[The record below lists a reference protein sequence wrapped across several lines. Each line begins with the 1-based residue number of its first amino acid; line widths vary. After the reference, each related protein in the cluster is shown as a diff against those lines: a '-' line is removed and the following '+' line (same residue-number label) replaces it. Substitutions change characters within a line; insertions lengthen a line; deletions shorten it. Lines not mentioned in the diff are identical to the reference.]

1 MISAWKRLA
10 ADESGSVIIAAVMI
24 LVVLTIVGIWAIN
37 TTIVE
42 YQVATN
48 DQVQKIAFQNA
59 DSGLNAVPKLI
70 SKSIN
75 ESSPQDP
82 ADFNFAILACGTCAG
97 SYGDDIERI
106 YNQIMLYDTYNSER
120 DIALLQAEV
129 DIRRAG
135 QRNAPGSG
143 VEFGTGAEGL
153 GVGSAGGVH
162 VLYSLDS
169 TGSGPRSSSFCVN
182 CIYRKVVGMPGGL

>member
-1 MISAWKRLA
+1 MCLTLKKLA
-10 ADESGSVIIAAVMI
+10 ADETGSVMIASLLI
-24 LVVLTIVGIWAIN
+24 LVTLTIVGIWAMN
-37 TTIVE
+37 TTTVE
-42 YQVATN
+42 YQIATN
-48 DQVQKIAFQNA
+48 DQIQKIAFQNA
-59 DSGLNAVPKLI
+59 DGGLNAVPKLI

-75 ESSPQDP
+75 ESAPQDP
-82 ADFNFAILACGTCAG
+82 GDFVFTVLACGTCSG
-97 SYGDDIERI
+97 NYSNDNERI
-106 YNQIMLYDTYNSER
+106 YNQILGYDTYNNEN
-120 DIALLQAEV
+120 DVALPQAQV
-129 DIRRAG
+129 DIERVG

-143 VEFGTGAEGL
+143 VEFGTGAEGI